1 MTPLNTDGM
10 LILSCLFAAA
20 LLYGSVG
27 HGGASG
33 YLAVMAFAGIVPAV
47 MRPTALTLNL
57 LVAGMGT
64 FAYYRAGHFQGKY
77 FWPFILTS
85 VPMAWW
91 GGGLHLPGAVFKV
104 LLGFSLGCAAVRFFL
119 PPPDES
125 DLRRPSLAGMLAAGA
140 LIGLVSGMVG
150 VGGGIFL
157 TPLLLLCRWCGTRTA
172 AAVSAP
178 FIVVNSLAGLAGNP
192 ASLGSLPAWWPAA
205 AGTVLLGGMLGARW
219 GSGFARIPHL
229 RTALAL
235 VLLVA
240 STKLILS

>member
-1 MTPLNTDGM
+1 MDAALW
-10 LILSCLFAAA
+10 ILPCFFLAA

-33 YLAVMAFAGIVPAV
+33 YLAVMAFAGLAPTV

-57 LVAGMGT
+57 LVAGMGAIA
-64 FAYYRAGHFQGKY
+64 FLRAGHFQGRF
-77 FWPFILTS
+77 FWPFALTS
-85 VPMAWW
+85 VPLAWW
-91 GGGLHLPGAVFKV
+91 GGRMHLPESGFKL
-104 LLGFSLGCAAVRFFL
+104 LLGLALACAAVRFFL
-119 PPPDES
+119 PVPDES
-125 DLRRPSLAGMLAAGA
+125 RLRSAPMAAMLVAGA
-140 LIGLVSGMVG
+140 LIGLASGLVG

-192 ASLGSLPAWWPAA
+192 ASLQSLPSWWTAA
-205 AGTVLLGGMLGARW
+205 AAVVVLGGWAGSRW
-219 GSGFARIPHL
+219 GSGLARIPHL

-240 STKLILS
+240 STKLLMS

>member
-1 MTPLNTDGM
+1 MNADWIQLMP
-10 LILSCLFAAA
+10 CFFAAA

-33 YLAVMAFAGIVPAV
+33 YLAVMAFAGMAPAV

-64 FAYYRAGHFQGKY
+64 IAYFRAGHFQGKY

-91 GGGLHLPGAVFKV
+91 GGRLHLPDTGFKI
-104 LLGFSLGCAAVRFFL
+104 LLGLALGCAAVRFFL
-119 PPPDES
+119 PAPDES
-125 DLRRPSLAGMLAAGA
+125 RLRSAPMAAQLTVGAG
-140 LIGLVSGMVG
+140 IGLVSGLVG

-178 FIVVNSLAGLAGNP
+178 FIVVNSAAGLTGNP
-192 ASLGSLPAWWPAA
+192 ASLQQLPSWWLAA
-205 AGTVLLGGMLGARW
+205 ATAVVLGGWIGTRW
-219 GSGFARIPHL
+219 GSGLARIPQL
-229 RTALAL
+229 RAALAL
-235 VLLVA
+235 VLIVA
-240 STKLILS
+240 SIKLLLR

>member
-1 MTPLNTDGM
+1 MNADWIQLMP
-10 LILSCLFAAA
+10 CFFAAA

-33 YLAVMAFAGIVPAV
+33 YLAVMAFAGMAPAV

-64 FAYYRAGHFQGKY
+64 IAYFRAGHFQGKY

-91 GGGLHLPGAVFKV
+91 GGRLHLPDTGFKI
-104 LLGFSLGCAAVRFFL
+104 LLGLALGCAAVRFFL
-119 PPPDES
+119 PSPDES
-125 DLRRPSLAGMLAAGA
+125 ELRRPSFPWMLVAGA
-140 LIGLVSGMVG
+140 LIGLASGLVG

-157 TPLLLLCRWCGTRTA
+157 TPLLLLCRWSGTRTA

-192 ASLGSLPAWWPAA
+192 ASLGHLPDWWPAA
-205 AGTVLLGGMLGARW
+205 AGAVLFGGFLGARW
-219 GSGFARIPHL
+219 GSGFAHIPHL
-229 RTALAL
+229 RTALAF